1 MAFKKLTTVSLT
13 DMFTEEIKRMILSD
27 ELRAGQALPPERQM
41 AEEMGVSL
49 AVVHAGITRLT
60 ALGFLRVIPR
70 QGIFVEDY
78 LRTGDMNTMMAIVD
92 FSGRG
97 LDSDAFD
104 LLTTFRRSCEVF
116 ITKRACEHRT
126 EEDLQRLEA
135 LLHRAEDPAESG
147 NLPEIGF
154 EFHHEIALS
163 AGNPYYSMVLQT
175 FRPVYVFFYKQAFNA
190 TTNIKGLIGQ
200 LWNILDAL
208 RAQDAE
214 KAEEVIN
221 ANIDKWINTFEKSE
235 KFKRSRT

>member
-1 MAFKKLTTVSLT
+1 MAFKKLATVSLT

-27 ELRAGQALPPERQM
+27 ELHAGQAMPPERQM

-97 LDSDAFD
+97 LDRDAFD
-104 LLTTFRRSCEVF
+104 LLTTFRRSCEVL

-126 EEDLQRLEA
+126 DEDLQRLEA
-135 LLHRAEDPAESG
+135 LLRRTEDPAEKTS
-147 NLPEIGF
+147 LPELGF

-175 FRPVYVFFYKQAFNA
+175 FRPVYVFFYKQAFR
-190 TTNIKGLIGQ
+190 TTASAGDITGQ

-208 RAQDAE
+208 REQDAE
-214 KAEEVIN
+214 KAETIIN
-221 ANIDKWINTFEKSE
+221 ANIDHWVTTFEKSE